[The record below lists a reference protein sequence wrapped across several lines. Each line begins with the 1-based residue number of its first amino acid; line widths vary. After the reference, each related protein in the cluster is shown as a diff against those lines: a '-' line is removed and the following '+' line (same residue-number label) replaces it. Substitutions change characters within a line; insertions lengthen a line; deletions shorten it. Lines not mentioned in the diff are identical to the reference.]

1 MKRSWHQNVK
11 KSPAADRTLDGEVF
25 DSKAELK
32 RWGELRVLELAG
44 EISDLKRQVKFPLII
59 NGRPVKIRSEGFP
72 NGRACSYTID
82 FQYRDSA
89 GRQIY
94 EEHKGHWT
102 PDAKLRIAVVESIYE
117 IEITVTGAAA
127 RDMPAIRPASAS
139 AQKTRRGRLGC

>member
-32 RWGELRVLELAG
+32 RWIELRMLELAG
-44 EISDLKRQVKFPLII
+44 EISELKRQVKMPLVI

-72 NGRACSYTID
+72 NGRTCVYTID
-82 FQYRDSA
+82 FMFRDGA

-102 PDAKLRIAVVESIYE
+102 PDAKLRIAVIECIYQ
-117 IEITVTGAAA
+117 IDVTVTGAAA
-127 RDMPAIRPASAS
+127 KSTPAIRLSSAS
-139 AQKTRRGRLGC
+139 APRTRQGRPG

>member
-11 KSPAADRTLDGEVF
+11 KSPAADRTYDGEVF

-32 RWGELRVLELAG
+32 RWGELRVLELVG

-72 NGRACSYTID
+72 NGRACSYKLDFSYID
-82 FQYRDSA
+82 KA
-89 GRQIY
+89 GTQIY
-94 EEHKGHWT
+94 EENKGH
-102 PDAKLRIAVVESIYE
+102 DLGDSRLRRAVVETIYQ

-127 RDMPAIRPASAS
+127 RNTPVIRPA
-139 AQKTRRGRLGC
+139 